1 MILNL
6 AEELL
11 LLGLET
17 ETGELM
23 LSVTTSLPYGL
34 AGALLLELFNA
45 DKVNIEN
52 QKIVV
57 KNSELTGDEVIDE
70 ALTLI
75 AKCKENHDS
84 KYWVKKL
91 ISEMSDLIDK
101 VMNNLVKKGILK
113 KEEKRIL
120 WIIPVDT
127 FPMKDPLPTVHT
139 RLRVREIVLED
150 VTPDKHDIALLSLI
164 KSTNLIDELFLK
176 EERKQAN
183 NIINDFIASEQIGK
197 AIKDINLEITSTIAA
212 SVAGSVAAASVVGT
226 Y

>member
-1 MILNL
+1 MKLNL

-34 AGALLLELFNA
+34 AGALLLELFNS
-45 DKVNIEN
+45 DKVDIQN

-57 KNSELTGDEVIDE
+57 KNTDLTSDEVIDE
-70 ALTLI
+70 ALKII
-75 AKCKENHDS
+75 AKSKDNHDS

-101 VMNNLVKKGILK
+101 VMNNLVNKGILK

-120 WIIPVDT
+120 WIIPVET

-150 VTPDKHDIALLSLI
+150 VAPDKHDIALLSLI

-183 NIINDFIASEQIGK
+183 NIINDFIGSEQIGK